1 MTNPLAVLQR
11 QAAAALADIRNAAG
25 ELAAVLRPDWVI
37 DDELLLPVRRL
48 VKGLAGVA
56 ELAVG
61 PMVQVV
67 EIQRKFVEGQRTL
80 ADQMTSWAEL
90 QHHLADRML
99 AWAEMQRQVASALEV
114 SLAPVSGAVDLT
126 RRLLREVAHGADV
139 DRIDGEE
146 IAQDQAVHRSEP
158 TRVQRRAAAK
168 SGIAK
173 SGTPK
178 SGTPGSGTSRS
189 GAANRSGSARSGTAR
204 PAPKKAAKRP
214 TGR

>member
-25 ELAAVLRPDWVI
+25 ELAAVLRPDRVI

-48 VKGLAGVA
+48 VQGLAGVA

-90 QHHLADRML
+90 QHQLADRML
-99 AWAEMQRQVASALEV
+99 AWAEMQRQVASALEI

-146 IAQDQAVHRSEP
+146 IAQDQAAPEP
-158 TRVQRRAAAK
+158 GQVQRRAAAK
-168 SGIAK
+168 SG
-173 SGTPK
+173 TPK
-178 SGTPGSGTSRS
+178 SSTPKSSTPRAGT
-189 GAANRSGSARSGTAR
+189 AKRSGSATSGTATSGTAR
-204 PAPKKAAKRP
+204 PATKKAAKRRA
-214 TGR
+214 GR